1 MVTSFSCYLDGL
13 LLVSELVS
21 SAIGGGFLFLGM
33 APNDLWWAELGLSFD
48 VLDILLDEDPSSING
63 LEPLEVEELLL

>member
-1 MVTSFSCYLDGL
+1 MVTSSCYLDGL

-33 APNDLWWAELGLSFD
+33 APNDLWWAELGLWSFD